1 MLICCVAVA
10 EDFKKNK
17 YSICIEYYGNLI
29 DSCCREY
36 QRSIFPK
43 WSFHDI
49 YHNQRLRVFSLE
61 APSFQSCH
69 KIHAKNPGRSD
80 MLH

>member
-1 MLICCVAVA
+1 M
-10 EDFKKNK
+10 FT
-17 YSICIEYYGNLI
+17 EYYGNLI
-29 DSCCREY
+29 DSCCRERLSF
-36 QRSIFPK
+36 QQNMDF
-43 WSFHDI
+43 FHDI
-49 YHNQRLRVFSLE
+49 YHNQPLRVFSLE